1 MRAVLT
7 NLGSTGDIWPFLAL
21 AVELRRA
28 GHEPLMAIPPNFA
41 ALARSFDLPF
51 TPVGPE
57 FDLEKIR
64 NVVAAI
70 FAAPD
75 SAEQTRPLLAS
86 ALESLPQMF
95 RELLEI
101 CQDADVI
108 ICGTAQ
114 PAGRMVH
121 EKIEIPFVSLHT
133 VSFALWSTTSMRK
146 VIAPMINYYRAQAG
160 LRPLRDPIVAD
171 AHSPQ
176 LALHPISRH
185 VLRRPLDWPAQYQ
198 VVGYFFLDNDAGWAP
213 DPALEEFI
221 AAGDP
226 PVVIDFGSMIHGDP
240 EALTDL
246 VLAAIARAGCRAIIQ
261 RGWSGLGNRQLPPEV
276 HVIGFA
282 PHNWIFPRAGCI
294 VHHGATG
301 TTGATLRAGVPAV
314 VVPHAYEHPLN
325 ALIARELH
333 CAGPAIPYSRLTA
346 ERLGSAIATTLAS
359 SQYHQAAA
367 ALSQKI
373 RAEQGV
379 QTACRLI
386 EQLVDS

>member
-1 MRAVLT
+1 VRVVLT

-28 GHEPLMAIPPNFA
+28 GHAPLMAIPPNFA

-57 FDLEKIR
+57 FDVEKLR
-64 NVVAAI
+64 SAVEAI

-75 SAEQTRPLLAS
+75 SAQQTRPLLAT
-86 ALESLPQMF
+86 ALQSLPQMF
-95 RELLEI
+95 RELLDI

-108 ICGTAQ
+108 ICGTTQ

-121 EKIEIPFVSLHT
+121 ETIDIPFVTVHV
-133 VSFALWSTTSMRK
+133 VSFALWGTAAMRQA
-146 VIAPMINYYRAQAG
+146 IAPMINYYRAQEG
-160 LRPLRDPIVAD
+160 LPPLRDPIVAD

-176 LALHPISRH
+176 LALHPVSRH
-185 VLRRPLDWPAQYQ
+185 VLRRPLDWPAHYQ
-198 VVGYFFLDNDAGWAP
+198 VVGYFFLDNDEGWTP

-221 AAGDP
+221 AAGEP
-226 PVVIDFGSMIHGDP
+226 PVVIDFGSMIHEDP

-246 VLAAIARAGCRAIIQ
+246 VLAAIAQAGCRAIIQ
-261 RGWSGLGNRQLPPEV
+261 RGWTGLGNRQLPPEV
-276 HVIGFA
+276 RVIGFT

-294 VHHGATG
+294 VHHG
-301 TTGATLRAGVPAV
+301 
-314 VVPHAYEHPLN
+314 EHPLN
-325 ALIARELH
+325 AEIARELN
-333 CAGPAIPYSRLTA
+333 CAGPPIPYSRLTA

-359 SQYHQAAA
+359 TQYHQAAA
-367 ALSQKI
+367 VLSQKI
-373 RAEQGV
+373 RAEHGV